1 MIISGE
7 ALAEG
12 TIAGVAAA
20 IVLSLWTEGSNF
32 IKTALLSRR
41 VKNSI
46 SNFGVGNGIRGV
58 SISVHNVT
66 STPILLRDALIIS
79 DTGNFGLNPEKEIK
93 NIWNE
98 DAAKFEG
105 MMETL
110 ISNPQSVAPSSNVFP
125 EVPPYSSRTFLL
137 DAKLAIIPFV
147 PKGVV
152 FIIEHQAF
160 PSGSKIVKVESPA
173 VVNNLLKHSVAH
185 FKTEFDNGN
194 LNNVRAKFGLPPIQK
209 IPMSK

>member
-98 DAAKFEG
+98 DACLLY
-105 MMETL
+105 T
-110 ISNPQSVAPSSNVFP
+110 
-125 EVPPYSSRTFLL
+125 SRC
-137 DAKLAIIPFV
+137 V
-147 PKGVV
+147 
-152 FIIEHQAF
+152 
-160 PSGSKIVKVESPA
+160 
-173 VVNNLLKHSVAH
+173 
-185 FKTEFDNGN
+185 
-194 LNNVRAKFGLPPIQK
+194 
-209 IPMSK
+209 